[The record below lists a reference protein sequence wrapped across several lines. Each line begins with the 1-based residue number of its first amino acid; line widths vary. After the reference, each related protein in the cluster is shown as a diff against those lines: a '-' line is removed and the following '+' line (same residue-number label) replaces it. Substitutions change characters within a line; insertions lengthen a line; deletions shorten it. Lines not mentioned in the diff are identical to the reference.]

1 MAAVLSMLQ
10 HSTCLENLAFHF
22 LSTHDDAPELFSS
35 IKSTFPY
42 LKMKIYWF
50 DSNRVHGKISKSIRQ
65 ALDQPLNY
73 ARIYLA
79 DTIPED
85 VKHVIYLD
93 SDLVVVDDIA
103 KHYGVDMKSQGAV
116 RGVERKHTGHQCDP
130 CSPLLLSA
138 SSLFKQ
144 RSWSL
149 YTFRNEAW
157 LRHKGNWKNR
167 CSKSITDEDVD
178 ELKACNL
185 VVVSLGSHL
194 YVLNGSFFDTCSFP
208 IDRPSPS
215 SAMFCFS
222 FHDFSLEPHAQ
233 MLSPKG
239 SFACAMVPARGS
251 IYVAGGGSRHTMFGL
266 AGSRIR
272 SVEQYE
278 AGRDRWV
285 LMENLPGCVGFVGE
299 EGRELW
305 VIGGYG
311 VFEDHIGGVSSG

>member
-22 LSTHDDAPELFSS
+22 LSTHDDALELFSS

-42 LKMKIYWF
+42 LKMKIYRF

-85 VKHVIYLD
+85 VKH
-93 SDLVVVDDIA
+93 
-103 KHYGVDMKSQGAV
+103 
-116 RGVERKHTGHQCDP
+116 R
-130 CSPLLLSA
+130 SPLLLSA

-144 RSWSL
+144 RSWSS

-167 CSKSITDEDVD
+167 CSKSVTDEDVD

-233 MLSPKG
+233 MLSPRG

-251 IYVAGGGSRHTMFGL
+251 IYVAGGGSRHTMFGP

-278 AGRDRWV
+278 VGRDRWV